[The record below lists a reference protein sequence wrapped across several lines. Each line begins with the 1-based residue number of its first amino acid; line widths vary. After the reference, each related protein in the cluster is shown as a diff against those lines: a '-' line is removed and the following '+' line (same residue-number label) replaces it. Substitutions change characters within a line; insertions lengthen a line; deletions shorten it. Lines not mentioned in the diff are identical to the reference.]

1 MSRTPALM
9 IQGTSSNAGKTL
21 LCAALCRVFTQ
32 AGYRIA
38 PFKAQNMT
46 GSGFTLPDGQIMSGA
61 QALQAMAAR
70 RAPEPRM
77 NPVMLRPVSTMGS
90 EVILM
95 GKNQGLM
102 TVREYTRY
110 KETAFAHVKAAYDS
124 LANEVD
130 VMILE
135 GAGSPAEINLR
146 QNDIVN
152 MGMAAY
158 ADAVVL
164 LVGDIDR
171 GGVFAHFLGTVEL
184 LDVQDRARIQGF
196 IINKFRGDASLL
208 EPALVA
214 LTQRTGIPFIG
225 VVPHMKQNLPQE
237 DSLAVKE
244 HGGKGLELADPC
256 VEAELDRLADT
267 VRNSLDMKKIFTL
280 LGLSEV

>member
-21 LCAALCRVFTQ
+21 LCTALCRVFMQ
-32 AGYRIA
+32 AGYRTA

-61 QALQAMAAR
+61 QALQAVAAR

-95 GKNQGLM
+95 GENQGPM
-102 TVREYTRY
+102 SVREYIRY
-110 KETAFAHVKAAYDS
+110 KETAFAHVKTAYDS

-152 MGMAAY
+152 MSMAAY

-164 LVGDIDR
+164 LAGDIDR

-184 LDVQDRARIQGF
+184 LDAQDRARIQGF
-196 IINKFRGDASLL
+196 IINKFRGDARLL
-208 EPALVA
+208 ESALVA

-225 VVPHMKQNLPQE
+225 VVPYMEHNLPQE
-237 DSLAVKE
+237 DSLAIRE
-244 HGGKGLELADPC
+244 HGSGGLELTDPR
-256 VEAELDRLADT
+256 VETELDRLADT
-267 VRNSLDMKKIFTL
+267 IRNSLDMKKIFTL
-280 LGLSEV
+280 LGLSGV